1 MGKPPFFWPIP
12 GKSQNTRKH
21 AAEVKGKAGC
31 CMETPF
37 WLNPWKKPEYPEAC
51 CRDEWRAGCCMET
64 PFLAYSWKKPEYPA
78 ACCRDEGQGGDV
90 YSVDQVRG
98 ELCELMLQS
107 RLFSCLEFY
116 LAAFRLLKTQ
126 SHLSLN
132 QTNVSVLRS

>member
-1 MGKPPFFWPIP
+1 MGYGVVPIFFSLFLGIS
-12 GKSQNTRKH
+12 KNTRQH
-21 AAEVKGKAGC
+21 AAEMNGKVGGLI
-31 CMETPF
+31 P
-37 WLNPWKKPEYPEAC
+37 
-51 CRDEWRAGCCMET
+51 
-64 PFLAYSWKKPEYPA
+64 WKKPEYPA